1 MKQLQ
6 CQRTAAAFIQ
16 QLHTASACWPPFLAH
31 RPFPPQPTLTVGD
44 AIAWARAAALC
55 SIGCTRGILSAHPL
69 ACYHTLALTVT
80 HALQE
85 HWRHVHC
92 SGSNPAAVQTSSN
105 VFVGCLGALQHLFSG
120 VCHTVAAQ
128 LSLSPDSMLPGS
140 DLLAAAHL
148 VSEPVMWACLFVTSW
163 QQMFVKKKV
172 GTKSKGNAVS
182 NAMAGTDSNDDVVR
196 QQLDRA
202 QQAYVAGLQ
211 QVLTAVNVCLKSSTK
226 SQLADATQMT
236 LGTPKSAQSSLTQTI
251 NGCLSAADVRACLT
265 AIVENQKLLLKR
277 IKLQL
282 SELIS
287 AL

>member
-1 MKQLQ
+1 
-6 CQRTAAAFIQ
+6 
-16 QLHTASACWPPFLAH
+16 
-31 RPFPPQPTLTVGD
+31 
-44 AIAWARAAALC
+44 
-55 SIGCTRGILSAHPL
+55 
-69 ACYHTLALTVT
+69 
-80 HALQE
+80 
-85 HWRHVHC
+85 
-92 SGSNPAAVQTSSN
+92 
-105 VFVGCLGALQHLFSG
+105 
-120 VCHTVAAQ
+120 
-128 LSLSPDSMLPGS
+128 
-140 DLLAAAHL
+140 
-148 VSEPVMWACLFVTSW
+148 MWACLFVTSW